1 MMLNE
6 SHTTTAYQLLSSIIP
21 IHNTTMIFYAPAL
34 TAIVAVASSSY
45 GSVEPSCGL
54 PNLHDGRDCRTTTMD
69 KITARGYVAFAATAG
84 DKTCGRASFKLHEKA
99 VSSNEYEEVLAKY
112 PSRKYFAATGAAKDN
127 SIRSFAYSPALQSK
141 RIRA

>member
-1 MMLNE
+1 
-6 SHTTTAYQLLSSIIP
+6 
-21 IHNTTMIFYAPAL
+21 MIFYAPAL

-69 KITARGYVAFAATAG
+69 KIIARGYVAFAATAG
-84 DKTCGRASFKLHEKA
+84 DKTCGRAKLNEKA

-112 PSRKYFAATGAAKDN
+112 LSRKYFAATGAAKDN